1 MNYETVVFDTAPT
14 GHTLRLLSFPS
25 TMETAIDKLLV
36 LKVALIHSFTNF
48 NRSQNRFSGLLTQM
62 SALMGPQ
69 GAQGIEAMI
78 EKLEQLKILISKVS
92 KDFSLHDFLSF

>member
-36 LKVALIHSFTNF
+36 LKVI
-48 NRSQNRFSGLLTQM
+48 
-62 SALMGPQ
+62 
-69 GAQGIEAMI
+69 
-78 EKLEQLKILISKVS
+78 ILIY
-92 KDFSLHDFLSF
+92 LSHNFIFTLSIN